1 MRVRVLG
8 CGASGGVPRIGGD
21 WGACDPTEP
30 RNRRRRVSILI
41 ESGDTTI
48 LVDTSPDLREQL
60 LDAGTRKIDA
70 IIITHSHADHLH
82 GLDDLRALN
91 RLMHRPIPL
100 YADPATMREIARRF
114 DYVIQPPD
122 TPNSFYKPM
131 VVPQEMTGA
140 FAING
145 IPVVPYDQD
154 HGFSR
159 SSGLRIGDLGYSTD
173 VVEMSEEGFQIL
185 AGIDVWIVD
194 CLRYEPHPTHSHL
207 AKTLGWIE
215 RVKPRRS
222 VLTHMD
228 VQLDYATL
236 RREVPEGVEP
246 GYDGLTVEVEASAR

>member
-1 MRVRVLG
+1 MRVRILG

-30 RNRRRRVSILI
+30 KNRRRRVSILV
-41 ESGDTTI
+41 EAGDTTI

-60 LDAGTRKIDA
+60 LDAGTRRIDA
-70 IIITHSHADHLH
+70 VIITHSHADHLH

-91 RLMHRPIPL
+91 RLMRRPIPL

-114 DYVIQPPD
+114 DYVIQPPA
-122 TPNSFYKPM
+122 TPDSFYKPM
-131 VVPQEMTGA
+131 VVPHKMTGA
-140 FAING
+140 FEIAG
-145 IPVVPYDQD
+145 IPIVPYDQD
-154 HGFSR
+154 HGFGR
-159 SSGLRIGDLGYSTD
+159 TTGLRIGDIGYSTD
-173 VVEMSEEGFQIL
+173 VVEMDEAGFRIL
-185 AGIDVWIVD
+185 AGVDIWIVD

-215 RVKPRRS
+215 RVKPRRA

-236 RREVPEGVEP
+236 QRALPPGVEP
-246 GYDGLTVEVEASAR
+246 GYDGLTLDATLK